1 MDRAMNHVFAENSQK
16 NEINL
21 TPEPLG
27 LIGWPSPTPSC
38 GAPAALSLV
47 HQQAWAGMN
56 GGEGLATQPSGEE

>member
-47 HQQAWAGMN
+47 HQRAWAGMN
-56 GGEGLATQPSGEE
+56 GREGLATQPSGEE